1 MEEEI
6 KGLGKSINV
15 RLSREE
21 LNLCLKIKKATGGD
35 WYTDIFRCGLR
46 TYQERYIDELTQN
59 NEA

>member
-1 MEEEI
+1 MDKIKGIGKNINIRLSMEELDLCERI
-6 KGLGKSINV
+6 KD
-15 RLSREE
+15 
-21 LNLCLKIKKATGGD
+21 ATGGD